1 MIGYVK
7 CFESNKTMSFKA
19 SGNKLL
25 KKYTKIWKNGSSL
38 MNIKFDS
45 EPVHGDNDKY
55 IKTKIKL
62 YRDKVDSKFQGK
74 KESKECIIQEFVIDN
89 AGFCY

>member
-7 CFESNKTMSFKA
+7 HFDSNKTMSFMVMD
-19 SGNKLL
+19 NKLL
-25 KKYTKIWKNGSSL
+25 KEYTKIWEKVSSL

-45 EPVHGDNDKY
+45 EPVYGDNDKY

-62 YRDKVDSKFQGK
+62 YGDK
-74 KESKECIIQEFVIDN
+74 
-89 AGFCY
+89 